1 MGPMGVSPVGIFGVR
16 ERVRALKRDPAV
28 VGLPQPKLYP
38 LPRRASNAPFVE
50 RMDRIASIDII
61 AAEIVKVI
69 AAKTNGNIS
78 LFVRIARKH

>member
-1 MGPMGVSPVGIFGVR
+1 MCANVS
-16 ERVRALKRDPAV
+16 ALSNVTRQMLDCHSPN
-28 VGLPQPKLYP
+28 YP
-38 LPRRASNAPFVE
+38 LSRRASNAPFVE